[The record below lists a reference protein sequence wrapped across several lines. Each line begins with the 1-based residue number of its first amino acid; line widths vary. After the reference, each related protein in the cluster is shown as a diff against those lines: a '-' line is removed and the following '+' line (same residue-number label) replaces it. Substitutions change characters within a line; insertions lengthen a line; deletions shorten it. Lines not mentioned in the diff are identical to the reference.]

1 LLFVV
6 ESADGKSSRQ
16 AASEHLPENVS
27 LQPVTLCDDT
37 VKGKLQRFA
46 VVCVAAYKMF
56 VFLRLLTCSLG
67 LFIALVLPLKYLPT
81 VKMSPHLE

>member
-6 ESADGKSSRQ
+6 ESADGKSFGQ

-46 VVCVAAYKMF
+46 VACMTAYKMF

-67 LFIALVLPLKYLPT
+67 RFIALVLPLKYLPI